1 MKTVLSL
8 LSLAIAIGC
17 GSACAADQAK
27 TTKVSET
34 KASEST
40 VSKASVSKET
50 VSKEKASPA
59 KVSKDKGQEAAL
71 KLVPGELLCWDLQ
84 VEDGIPEYAF
94 YIKGKDGRISE
105 VELDGNTGKKTNIGI
120 LIDSQ
125 SSDGRK
131 IKTTNAADRAR
142 LKEAKLTIDQTQ
154 EKALKAYPGTVE
166 AWEILIWESGTEGKL
181 VHDFRVIGKSG
192 KKVITVNS
200 KTGEI
205 ISMSRFVD
213 GQGR

>member
-1 MKTVLSL
+1 MKTLLSL
-8 LSLAIAIGC
+8 LSLAIVIGS
-17 GSACAADQAK
+17 GPAFAADQVKTAK
-27 TTKVSET
+27 SAEAKGATKAEAKVSE
-34 KASEST
+34 A
-40 VSKASVSKET
+40 
-50 VSKEKASPA
+50 KASPA
-59 KVSKDKGQEAAL
+59 KVSKEKGQDAAL

-142 LKEAKLTIDQTQ
+142 LKEAKLTIEQTQ

-166 AWEILIWESGTEGKL
+166 AWEILIWESGKEGKL
-181 VHDFRVIGKSG
+181 VHDFRVIGKDG
-192 KKVITVNS
+192 KKVVTVNS

-205 ISMSRFVD
+205 ISISRFVD
-213 GQGR
+213 GKGR

>member
-1 MKTVLSL
+1 MKTLLSL
-8 LSLAIAIGC
+8 LSLAIVIGS
-17 GSACAADQAK
+17 GPAFAADQVKTAK
-27 TTKVSET
+27 SAEAKGSTKAEAKVSE
-34 KASEST
+34 A
-40 VSKASVSKET
+40 
-50 VSKEKASPA
+50 KASPA
-59 KVSKDKGQEAAL
+59 KVSKEKGQDAAL

-131 IKTTNAADRAR
+131 IKTTNASDRAR
-142 LKEAKLTIDQTQ
+142 LKEAKLTIEQTQ
-154 EKALKAYPGTVE
+154 EKALKAYPGSVE
-166 AWEILIWESGTEGKL
+166 AWEILIWESGKEGKL
-181 VHDFRVIGKSG
+181 VHDFRVTGKDG
-192 KKVITVNS
+192 KKVVTVNS

-205 ISMSRFVD
+205 ISISRFVD
-213 GQGR
+213 GKGR

>member
-1 MKTVLSL
+1 MKTLLSL
-8 LSLAIAIGC
+8 LSLAIVIGS
-17 GSACAADQAK
+17 GPAFAADQVKTAK
-27 TTKVSET
+27 SAEAKGSTKAEAKVSEA
-34 KASEST
+34 K
-40 VSKASVSKET
+40 VSDAKV
-50 VSKEKASPA
+50 SPA
-59 KVSKDKGQEAAL
+59 KVSKDKGQDAAL

-142 LKEAKLTIDQTQ
+142 LKEAKLTIEQTQ
-154 EKALKAYPGTVE
+154 EKALKAYPGSVE
-166 AWEILIWESGTEGKL
+166 AWEILIWESGKEGKL
-181 VHDFRVIGKSG
+181 VHDFRVTGKDG
-192 KKVITVNS
+192 KKVVTVNS

-205 ISMSRFVD
+205 ISISRFVD
-213 GQGR
+213 GKGR